1 MILKQKARSDAKPK
15 IAILLAAYEG
25 VSYIEEQ
32 INSILKQEDADI
44 TLFISVDLSTD
55 NTYEF
60 VKSLE
65 KKNKSINVLPYGE
78 KFGGA
83 SRNFF
88 RLIRDVEINQYDFI
102 AFSDQDDIWL
112 KQKLKHACNIIKI
125 FNYDAFS
132 SDIITFSEGA
142 SENYLKKSFPQKKYD
157 YLFEAGG
164 PGCTYVIKSNALS
177 IYKKFILSNWT
188 SVNEVFLHD
197 WVIYA
202 FFRSQKYKWHID
214 NSALIYY
221 RVHTSNVIGINS
233 GFKAYFKRIKYVYSG
248 SYKKEVNKIINLLKI
263 DVKLNYRFFLKNFFQ
278 LRRRLRDN
286 FILFF
291 FVILKIF

>member
-1 MILKQKARSDAKPK
+1 MILKQKALSVAKPK

-32 INSILKQEDADI
+32 INSILKQEDVDI

-102 AFSDQDDIWL
+102 ALSDQDDIWL
-112 KQKLKHACNIIKI
+112 KQKLRHASNIIKN
-125 FNYDAFS
+125 FDYDAFS

-142 SENYLKKSFPQKKYD
+142 VKNYLKKSFPQKKYD
-157 YLFEAGG
+157 YLFEAAG
-164 PGCTYVIKSNALS
+164 PGCTYVIKSNTLS
-177 IYKKFILSNWT
+177 SFKKFILSNWT

-197 WVIYA
+197 WLIYA

-214 NSALIYY
+214 NSALIKY
-221 RVHTSNVIGINS
+221 RVHADNVIGTNS
-233 GFKAYFKRIKYVYSG
+233 GFKSFFKRLKLVYSG
-248 SYKKEVNKIINLLKI
+248 FYKKEVEKIKSLLKI
-263 DVKLNYRFFLKNFFQ
+263 DVEFSYFFFFKNFFQ
-278 LRRRLRDN
+278 LRRRFRDSLM
-286 FILFF
+286 LFF
-291 FVILKIF
+291 FFILKIY

>member
-1 MILKQKARSDAKPK
+1 MILKQKELSVAKPK

-25 VSYIEEQ
+25 ISYIEEQ
-32 INSILKQEDADI
+32 INSILKQEDVDI
-44 TLFISVDLSTD
+44 TLFVSVDLSTD

-65 KKNKSINVLPYGE
+65 EKNKSINVLPYGE

-112 KQKLKHACNIIKI
+112 KQKLKHASNIINN

-132 SDIITFSEGA
+132 SDIITFSKGGVK
-142 SENYLKKSFPQKKYD
+142 NYLKKSFPQKKYD
-157 YLFEAGG
+157 YLFEAAG
-164 PGCTYVIKSNALS
+164 PGCTYVVKSNTLS
-177 IYKKFILSNWT
+177 IFKKFILSNWT

-197 WVIYA
+197 WLIYA

-214 NSALIYY
+214 NSALIEY
-221 RVHTSNVIGINS
+221 RVHGDNLIGINS
-233 GFKAYFKRIKYVYSG
+233 GFKSFFKRLKLIYSG
-248 SYKKEVNKIINLLKI
+248 FYKKEVEKIKSLLKI
-263 DVKLNYRFFLKNFFQ
+263 HDKLSYYFFFRNFFQ
-278 LRRRLRDN
+278 LRRRFRDSLML
-286 FILFF
+286 FLFF
-291 FVILKIF
+291 ILKIY